1 MKQAPLIVRLA
12 AASLLAVLPIAAHA
26 APAIAP
32 SPVVSLATPVQAGC
46 NAVAQQLAAEYG
58 GKARASLQKRG
69 GQDVCVVVIVV
80 EGKDGARAQ
89 RIERVVPAN

>member
-1 MKQAPLIVRLA
+1 MKQASLLIRLA
-12 AASLLAVLPIAAHA
+12 VASLLAALPIAGHA
-26 APAIAP
+26 APAVAP
-32 SPVVSLATPVQAGC
+32 SVAVPLTTPVQAGC
-46 NAVAQQLAAEYG
+46 SGVAQQLAAEYG

-69 GQDVCVVVIVV
+69 GQDVCVVVIIV

>member
-1 MKQAPLIVRLA
+1 MKHSSLITGLATALLLTVMAPMA
-12 AASLLAVLPIAAHA
+12 GA
-26 APAIAP
+26 APAPAPTLAPPIAT
-32 SPVVSLATPVQAGC
+32 SIAANC

>member
-1 MKQAPLIVRLA
+1 MKHLSLITGLVA
-12 AASLLAVLPIAAHA
+12 ALLLAPIAGQA
-26 APAIAP
+26 APAFAP
-32 SPVVSLATPVQAGC
+32 SAVPSIAMPVQAGC

-58 GKARASLQKRG
+58 GKARASLQNRG
-69 GQDVCVVVIVV
+69 GQQVCVVVIVV

>member
-1 MKQAPLIVRLA
+1 MKQYPLITGLVA
-12 AASLLAVLPIAAHA
+12 ALLLAPVAGHA
-26 APAIAP
+26 APSPAP
-32 SPVVSLATPVQAGC
+32 SLAPSIAMPVQAGC

-58 GKARASLQKRG
+58 GKARASLQNRG
-69 GQDVCVVVIVV
+69 GQQVCVVVIVV